1 MLAGFGRCD
10 LAAVH
15 ASGAMASLRQAWEI
29 FRQLGAIEATQV
41 AAELRV
47 LNEPVG

>member
-1 MLAGFGRCD
+1 MRWRGSG
-10 LAAVH
+10 AAVH